1 MNSTAIKSFMWVGIT
16 LMAGCTDK
24 TPNTFT
30 LIGELPPNFSYT
42 ASTVYVPE
50 PGKECAVTDWRRSM
64 PSFNR
69 KRDVPYNPVAIVEI
83 RKVIKGCQMILD
95 IIKITIIAKY
105 GDKFHQQSS
114 DHANIGTYITLE
126 DKYRRTL
133 QSNTEDTFYGVC
145 QWLFRTASEVRNI
158 RKILDCKKDNE
169 RGEKRRGKPFAAYTL
184 DQLPGK
190 TIRMNLRLADTERP
204 YFKDTWVEF
213 PNGWKRCLGEGMADL
228 HAYCWGNHT
237 DFSEFIMPDGRLCTI
252 YPGCKE

>member
-1 MNSTAIKSFMWVGIT
+1 MNSTAIKGFMWVGIT
-16 LMAGCTDK
+16 LMAGCTDNA
-24 TPNTFT
+24 PNTFT

-50 PGKECAVTDWRRSM
+50 PGKDCAVTDWRRSM

-83 RKVIKGCQMILD
+83 RKVIKGCEMILD
-95 IIKITIIAKY
+95 RIKIDIIAKY
-105 GDKFHQQSS
+105 GDKSHQQ
-114 DHANIGTYITLE
+114 DGDRANIGTYVTLE

-133 QSNTEDTFYGVC
+133 QSDTEDTFYGVC
-145 QWLFRTASEVRNI
+145 QWLFRTAGADRVI
-158 RKILDCKKDNE
+158 KKILSCKKDNE
-169 RGEKRRGKPFAAYTL
+169 RGEKGRGKPFAAYTL

-190 TIRMNLRLADTERP
+190 IIRMNLRLADTERP
-204 YFKDTWVEF
+204 YFKDTWIEF